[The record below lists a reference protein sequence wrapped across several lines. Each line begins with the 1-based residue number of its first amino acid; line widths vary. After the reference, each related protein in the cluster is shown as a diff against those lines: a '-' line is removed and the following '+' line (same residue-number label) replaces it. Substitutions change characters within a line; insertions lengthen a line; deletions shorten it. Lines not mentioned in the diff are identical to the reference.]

1 MERVSGAVSSWV
13 RLHPSKQQID
23 NITKSDTTPKSK
35 QQGNWS
41 SPPKILFQEGP
52 LCPLRLS
59 FPGLWLFFP
68 LELVSCRG
76 TNNSNLHLLEKICLL
91 SVFSLLGCFA
101 VLFFCRTKGSAYP
114 QTRGHFETNVG
125 SEMGRDNSTCRAS
138 ISVNSNNTTQFTSI
152 ADITALQL
160 FYSVSF

>member
-23 NITKSDTTPKSK
+23 NITKSDTTPNSK
-35 QQGNWS
+35 QRGNWS

-59 FPGLWLFFP
+59 FPGLWLLFP
-68 LELVSCRG
+68 LELVSCHG

-91 SVFSLLGCFA
+91 SVFHSWA
-101 VLFFCRTKGSAYP
+101 VLLFFSFAESGVQPIPRPEDTLR
-114 QTRGHFETNVG
+114 QTLGLKWGGATPLAEPVSQWTP
-125 SEMGRDNSTCRAS
+125 
-138 ISVNSNNTTQFTSI
+138 
-152 ADITALQL
+152 ITPRSLPA
-160 FYSVSF
+160 